1 MLHIELHVSLM
12 LGESHESLVSSIQ
25 YISVIGLWFLSHCLR
40 ALNTQ
45 QKMIS
50 VKEIKS
56 SKLFDQPEIYN

>member
-25 YISVIGLWFLSHCLR
+25 YISVRGLWFYHCLR